1 MARAVGFRFAAGV
14 IGAIAGSLALVIS
27 LLMLLFGGVLSAVS
41 STSGHSLAGSG
52 ALLLLFSLATV
63 VASAGFFVLPWARL
77 GALILAVLT
86 ALILWAF
93 SLVDAVGLSMVVVI
107 PLCAA
112 VLCGLI
118 SAGPNLQHQ
127 QTSER

>member
-41 STSGHSLAGSG
+41 STSGHSLASSG

-118 SAGPNLQHQ
+118 SAGPDLQQ
-127 QTSER
+127 QTSQR